1 MKKYTIIYRDSNK
14 PHQVVKFEFN
24 EQQMFKHCCLLAKC
38 YNCKVTCIEDNK
50 GVWKEIGDFFPNNK
64 FVNTKGEEFE
74 VQNKGDLVLL
84 YNSKSSSWINIP

>member
-1 MKKYTIIYRDSNK
+1 MKKYTIIYKDSTK

-38 YNCKVTCIEDNK
+38 YNSKVTCIEENK

-64 FVNTKGEEFE
+64 FINTKGEEFE
-74 VQNKGDLVLL
+74 VQYKDSLVLL
-84 YNSKSSSWINIP
+84 YNSKSNSWINIP